1 MAAADSLDEY
11 ELRLALIPGVGPRTR
26 RTLVSHLGS
35 PEKVLRAPLERLQG
49 VPGVGPVLGRRI
61 CAQRNDLDLA
71 ELLETCQAEQI
82 AILLEGHASYPV
94 LLREIPDPP
103 GVLFIAGD
111 LRPEDALSIAIVGT
125 RHATPYGLRQAE
137 RLASELVRAGMTV
150 VSGLAR
156 GIDAAA
162 HRGALR
168 AGGRTLAVLAG
179 GLLRLYPPEHR
190 GLADQIRRQGAVISE
205 APPLRPPS
213 SGNFPQRNR
222 IITGLAL
229 GVVVIEAGSRS
240 GALISARHALEQG
253 REVFAM
259 PGQVDSPVSRGCHRL
274 LREGAKLVE
283 SIDDILEE
291 VGALTARV
299 LEQQGAEEDD
309 SAESPPGLSDDERA
323 VWQGVGSEPTAIDDV
338 IRSSGLPAGRVL
350 AMLSVFELRRLIERT
365 GGAYVQRAA
374 RR

>member
-1 MAAADSLDEY
+1 
-11 ELRLALIPGVGPRTR
+11 
-26 RTLVSHLGS
+26 
-35 PEKVLRAPLERLQG
+35 
-49 VPGVGPVLGRRI
+49 
-61 CAQRNDLDLA
+61 
-71 ELLETCQAEQI
+71 
-82 AILLEGHASYPV
+82 
-94 LLREIPDPP
+94 
-103 GVLFIAGD
+103 
-111 LRPEDALSIAIVGT
+111 
-125 RHATPYGLRQAE
+125 
-137 RLASELVRAGMTV
+137 
-150 VSGLAR
+150 
-156 GIDAAA
+156 
-162 HRGALR
+162 
-168 AGGRTLAVLAG
+168 
-179 GLLRLYPPEHR
+179 
-190 GLADQIRRQGAVISE
+190 SE

-338 IRSSGLPAGRVL
+338 IRSCGLPAGRVL